1 MKTLDRRTI
10 LLGLAATAAAV
21 PVAGGAARQ
30 RVWKFNSLRKIGGH
44 AASAEG
50 APQLTRDPAVLF
62 DGQDDVLFIDD
73 HPLAGAATFTTELVF
88 RPDGGA
94 FEQRLLHLESAESP
108 PVDPGKGSTR
118 MLIEIRVVESHWYLD
133 AFMIGAGY
141 RATMM
146 VPDRL
151 FPTGRWYHA
160 AATYDG
166 QVFRSFV
173 NGELQMEMATP
184 FTPQAPGRASVGAR
198 MNRVSFFKGAIR
210 EARFTRE
217 ALPVKAF
224 SQVPQAVEIRTGF
237 GNSSASSTAPTATAA
252 DPT

>member
-1 MKTLDRRTI
+1 MQKLDRRTL
-10 LLGLAATAAAV
+10 LLGLAAAAA
-21 PVAGGAARQ
+21 PIASASPRQ
-30 RVWKFNSLRKIGGH
+30 RVWKFSSLRKIGGH
-44 AASAEG
+44 SVRVEG
-50 APQLTRDPAVLF
+50 APQRIEGPAVLF
-62 DGQDDVLFIDD
+62 DGRQDALFIDD

-118 MLIEIRVVESHWYLD
+118 MLIEIRVVESSWYLD
-133 AFMIGAGY
+133 AFMIGTGY

-146 VPDRL
+146 APEKL
-151 FPTGRWYHA
+151 FPIGRWYHA

-184 FTPQAPGRASVGAR
+184 FTPQAPGHASVGAR

-217 ALPVKAF
+217 ALPLKAF
-224 SQVPQAVEIRTGF
+224 SQVP
-237 GNSSASSTAPTATAA
+237 
-252 DPT
+252 